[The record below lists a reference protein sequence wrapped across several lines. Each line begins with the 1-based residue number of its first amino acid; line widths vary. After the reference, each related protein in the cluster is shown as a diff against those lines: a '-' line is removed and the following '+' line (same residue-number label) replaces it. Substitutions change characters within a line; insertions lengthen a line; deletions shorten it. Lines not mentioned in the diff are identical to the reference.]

1 MELGGVS
8 GCPGVFASVVRA
20 RIRKLMRLKA
30 AALELKGREL
40 GKASML
46 SCTRPSLLGHRE
58 VGGWGGQGNS
68 YPKTKDSEFITQT
81 FKIWDRVS
89 PRVKYCPESKPRHK

>member
-8 GCPGVFASVVRA
+8 GCPGVFASMVRA

-40 GKASML
+40 GKGKRAVL
-46 SCTRPSLLGHRE
+46 H
-58 VGGWGGQGNS
+58 
-68 YPKTKDSEFITQT
+68 KTI
-81 FKIWDRVS
+81 IIRI
-89 PRVKYCPESKPRHK
+89 